1 MDFEKVL
8 ELAREEFEL
17 IKDSGHCYV
26 VRTGL
31 TYDGCE
37 GFCVALYKK
46 ENGEV
51 VITDLGETK
60 EVFCDVTE
68 EEWQELCLYHGFEFN
83 RWRIEKPFT
92 SMEDLFSFIGFLD
105 YVSDLFFNVEE

>member
-17 IKDSGHCYV
+17 IKDSGHCYI

-31 TYDGCE
+31 TYNGCE

-60 EVFCDVTE
+60 EVFYEVTE
-68 EEWQELCLYHGFEFN
+68 EEWKELCVSNGCEFN
-83 RWRIEKPFT
+83 HWRIEKPFT

-105 YVSDLFFNVEE
+105 YVSDLFFNNED